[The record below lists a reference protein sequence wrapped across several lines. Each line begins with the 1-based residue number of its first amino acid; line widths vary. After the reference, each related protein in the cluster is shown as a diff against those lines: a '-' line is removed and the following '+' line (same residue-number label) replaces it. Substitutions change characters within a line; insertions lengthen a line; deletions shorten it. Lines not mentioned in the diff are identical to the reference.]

1 MRLLDSVKAIIS
13 VILLVVVFVLI
24 YLNDRAETRRE
35 VFEETVIK
43 QHSAMHISQQE
54 IKSYIDRKAADRFTG
69 TQGREHMALIEGLRT
84 DVNFIMENMKAIE
97 EAIQE

>member
-35 VFEETVIK
+35 AFEETVIK

-69 TQGREHMALIEGLRT
+69 TQGKEHLKRIEALEARVAEL
-84 DVNFIMENMKAIE
+84 EN
-97 EAIQE
+97 